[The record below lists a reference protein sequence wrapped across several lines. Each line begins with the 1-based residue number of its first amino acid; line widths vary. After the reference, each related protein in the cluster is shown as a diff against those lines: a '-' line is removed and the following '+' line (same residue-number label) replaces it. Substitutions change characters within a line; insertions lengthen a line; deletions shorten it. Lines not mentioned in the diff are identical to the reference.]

1 MKQENKKRKEEEN
14 RDGPMK
20 QEKKKRKEEENRDG
34 AVKQERKKRKEEE
47 NRDGAVK
54 WGVRRRSTVAAQ
66 TSLGADLPPPLNHHA
81 LLTGTFVRT
90 FEKNLNIVK

>member
-1 MKQENKKRKEEEN
+1 MKQERKQTKEEEN
-14 RDGPMK
+14 RDGP
-20 QEKKKRKEEENRDG
+20 
-34 AVKQERKKRKEEE
+34 VKQERKKRKEEE
-47 NRDGAVK
+47 NRDNGAVK

-66 TSLGADLPPPLNHHA
+66 TSLGADLHPPLNHHA

>member
-1 MKQENKKRKEEEN
+1 MGERW
-14 RDGPMK
+14 
-20 QEKKKRKEEENRDG
+20 EKNRDG

-47 NRDGAVK
+47 NRDSGAVK

-81 LLTGTFVRT
+81 LLTRTFIRT

>member
-1 MKQENKKRKEEEN
+1 MKNRDGAAKQERKKRK
-14 RDGPMK
+14 M
-20 QEKKKRKEEENRDG
+20 EENRDG

-66 TSLGADLPPPLNHHA
+66 TSLGADLPPPLNHH
-81 LLTGTFVRT
+81 LLLEISLKHSR
-90 FEKNLNIVK
+90 KIRIL